1 MALALAG
8 YFGTMMAAFVVLMT
22 LLNGVLSSYPMEKAR
37 SQPRPSPHIAAALP
51 DASAEPNGRSSRDD
65 PPINHSHR
73 LADGTANATTAADVQ
88 SAPAKA
94 KAIGT
99 AKPLKQARDP
109 KLREELAHG
118 PKDPSHATALAN
130 DQERS
135 RQPLGPLAANPF
147 NLFETPR

>member
-22 LLNGVLSSYPMEKAR
+22 LLNGVLSSYPMEKTK
-37 SQPRPSPHIAAALP
+37 SQPRPLPPIAEALP
-51 DASAEPNGRSSRDD
+51 DANAEPNDRSGRGD
-65 PPINHSHR
+65 PPIIHSHR
-73 LADGTANATTAADVQ
+73 LADGIASATTAANVQ

-99 AKPLKQARDP
+99 AKPLKQARDQ
-109 KLREELAHG
+109 KRREELAHG
-118 PKDPSHATALAN
+118 TKDPSHATALAN

-135 RQPLGPLAANPF
+135 RQPFGPLAANPF